1 MYDRYYDR
9 SLMRTATDGYGMD
22 RRMPRMPTSR
32 DYLSSS
38 TRIGTTMRDPDY
50 VFTRRSPLSS
60 SRTS

>member
-1 MYDRYYDR
+1 
-9 SLMRTATDGYGMD
+9 MRTAADSYGLE
-22 RRMPRMPTSR
+22 RRMPRMPSSR

-38 TRIGTTMRDPDY
+38 TRIGTTMRDSDY

>member
-1 MYDRYYDR
+1 
-9 SLMRTATDGYGMD
+9 MRTAADGYGMD
-22 RRMPRMPTSR
+22 RRMPRMPSSR

-60 SRTS
+60 SRTT